1 MDTTSADVYREVQ
14 KIFLNSQSI
23 LLLNNDLENKNF
35 ISDMYMTPEDR
46 DIKENTC
53 VNKVTNI
60 MVTYQSLEEHVLRLE
75 NSVHGPMANQ
85 QDIVTRVKLA
95 KSTFCSRV
103 NNLIDRLTQLLI
115 SRTSVIDNTTAGKK
129 NAANRS
135 YDMRDSIERNIMK
148 LKRQIKQ

>member
-46 DIKENTC
+46 EIKENTC

-75 NSVHGPMANQ
+75 NSVHGPVTNQ

-95 KSTFCSRV
+95 KSAFCSRV
-103 NNLIDRLTQLLI
+103 NNLIDRLTQLL
-115 SRTSVIDNTTAGKK
+115 TPLNSVINDTTNESEKHFW
-129 NAANRS
+129 
-135 YDMRDSIERNIMK
+135 
-148 LKRQIKQ
+148 